1 MKGYSQSSLGSV
13 SVPPNLRQMYER
25 VRVLKLIK
33 FFCIKSIFQVLTKT
47 KECHIRTTEKKSLQ
61 NFGRT
66 MRQSESFRHGQML
79 VQSQTVFINF
89 VLPRYGT
96 KQTTWFPRRRTEHF
110 LSQPM
115 SLLHPTRLGGSVLRC
130 ELFMNNTNNIMGMII

>member
-25 VRVLKLIK
+25 VRALKLIK

-47 KECHIRTTEKKSLQ
+47 KGCHIRTTEKTSLQ

-96 KQTTWFPRRRTEHF
+96 KQTTWFHRQRTEHF
-110 LSQPM
+110 LSQPT
-115 SLLHPTRLGGSVLRC
+115 SLLHPTRLGESVRRC
-130 ELFMNNTNNIMGMII
+130 ELFMNNTKNIMGMII